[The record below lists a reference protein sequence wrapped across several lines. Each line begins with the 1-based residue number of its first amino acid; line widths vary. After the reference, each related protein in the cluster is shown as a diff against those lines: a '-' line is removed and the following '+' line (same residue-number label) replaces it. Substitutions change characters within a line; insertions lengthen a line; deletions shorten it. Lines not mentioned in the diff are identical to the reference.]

1 MKKKKLKKKIKELE
15 DQLVGMYNAHDKI
28 LRTLRDRISALDD
41 VITNN
46 HNSHKAEFGTLKAN
60 KRATE
65 NEICSLKKQVD
76 ILRQR
81 TETDYTQFKPFVD
94 TSKGPDTEE
103 PNEQRN

>member
-28 LRTLRDRISALDD
+28 LRNLRDRISALDD

-46 HNSHKAEFGTLKAN
+46 HNSYKSEFGTLKAN